1 MSVVEYKL
9 EKRPETTSHQR
20 WIPDWVGNPGHWWNP
35 INYTFIGWDNRA
47 GYYNTAADAVVDYY
61 LPTPKFITKEE
72 FVQRQLDMHA
82 VYPFK
87 QPPTDGEH
95 FVMPENRPAKTEA
108 DVRAEMEAWY
118 DNFVA
123 EMSGS

>member
-72 FVQRQLDMHA
+72 FVQRQLAMHA

-87 QPPTDGEH
+87 KIEEDGH
-95 FVMPENRPAKTEA
+95 FRPHEERESKTEA
-108 DVRAEMEAWY
+108 EVRTEMEAWY
-118 DNFVA
+118 DAFVT
-123 EMSGS
+123 EMSNT